1 MSYNKVRVTEEQYN
15 KVLPLLN
22 SKGIEMRAY
31 AYEILRAMRAF
42 DEVGYTYIRPDGS
55 GYQIR
60 WATND
65 TQMTVLP
72 FEEYMNRM
80 AEGMSPMRAFE
91 N

>member
-1 MSYNKVRVTEEQYN
+1 MSYYKVRVTEEQYN
-15 KVLPLLN
+15 KVLQLLN
-22 SKGIEMRAY
+22 SNGIKMQAY

-55 GYQIR
+55 GDQIR

-65 TQMTVLP
+65 TVLDVLP
-72 FEEYMNRM
+72 FEKYMSRL
-80 AEGMSPMRAFE
+80 ADGMSPMRAFE